1 MIAPVQAKEGRLSGP
16 ASIAAMPNKVR
27 PILLA
32 LFLAAAGA
40 GVLGCGGNSGPDP
53 SISSQE
59 AAVLNS
65 KIDEI
70 QANVQ
75 VGSCF
80 VAADKT
86 DDLLAD
92 INELPSSVDQSV
104 KNALINGANNLKG
117 LLENPD
123 QCQGRTTTSETTT
136 STPSTT
142 TESTTTTNT
151 KPTTTTTRTQTQ
163 STTTTPT
170 QTGPSTT
177 TGGSGGIGPGGL

>member
-1 MIAPVQAKEGRLSGP
+1 MSPHRMKGATLSSP
-16 ASIAAMPNKVR
+16 ASIAAMPNRFR

-40 GVLGCGGNSGPDP
+40 AVLGCGGNSGPDP
-53 SISSQE
+53 SLSSQE
-59 AAVLNS
+59 AATLDS

-92 INELPSSVDQSV
+92 INELPGSVNQSV

-117 LLENPD
+117 LLEDPS

-151 KPTTTTTRTQTQ
+151 RPTTTTTRTQTQ
-163 STTTTPT
+163 PTTTTQT